1 MNAPDKFIATESA
14 SPDAKADPRHDPTR
28 VIRAPRGSTLTCK
41 SWLTEAPFRMLQNN
55 LDPEVA
61 ERPQDLV
68 VYGGIGRAARNWAC
82 YDQILESLKVLEDD
96 ESLLI
101 QSGKPVGVFKTH
113 ENAPRVLIANSNL
126 VPKWATW
133 EKFNELDRAG
143 LFMYGQMTAGSWIYI
158 GAQGIVQGTFETFVE
173 AGRQHY
179 DNDLAGRWILTAG
192 LGGMGGAQT
201 LAGVLAG
208 ACVLA
213 IECQQSSIDFRL
225 RTRYV
230 DKQAKDIDDALA
242 LIAHHTSKKEAIS
255 IALLGNAAEIVPELV
270 RRAKAGTAIKPDLV
284 TDQTSAHDL
293 IHGYLPAGWSVPQW
307 QAAMKDDAQH
317 AALTAAAAASCTVHV
332 QAMLDF
338 QSMGVPTVDYGN
350 NIRQVAFDQ
359 GLKNAFDFPGFVPAY
374 IRPLFCEGKGP
385 FRWVA
390 LSGDPEDIYKTD
402 AKIKELFPDNKH
414 THRWL
419 DMARERIAFQGLP
432 ARICWLGLGER
443 HIAGL
448 AFNEMV
454 KSGELKAPI
463 VIGRDHL
470 DTGSVASPNR
480 ETESM
485 KDGTD
490 AVSDWPLL
498 NALLNTAGG
507 ATWVSI
513 HHGGGVGM
521 GYSQH
526 AGMVI
531 VCDGTD
537 AAAKRI
543 GNVLWNDPASGVM
556 RHADAGYDIA
566 IATAKKHALKLPMI
580 E

>member
-1 MNAPDKFIATESA
+1 MNANDAILNANAATAATNPRYDA
-14 SPDAKADPRHDPTR
+14 SR
-28 VIRAPRGSTLTCK
+28 VIRAPRGSELHCK
-41 SWLTEAPFRMLQNN
+41 NWLAEAAYRMLQNN
-55 LDPEVA
+55 LDPDVA
-61 ERPQDLV
+61 ENPKALV
-68 VYGGIGRAARNWAC
+68 VYGGIGRAARNWEC
-82 YDQILESLKVLEDD
+82 YDQILESLKKLEAD

-113 ENAPRVLIANSNL
+113 ENAPRVLLANSNL
-126 VPKWATW
+126 VPQWANW
-133 EKFNELDRAG
+133 EHFNELDQKG

-179 DNDLAGRWILTAG
+179 NNDLTGKWILTAG
-192 LGGMGGAQT
+192 LGGMGGAQP

-225 RTRYV
+225 RTRYL
-230 DKQAKDIDDALA
+230 DKQARDIDHALE
-242 LIAHHTSKKEAIS
+242 LIAQHTAAGEAIS
-255 IALLGNAAEIVPELV
+255 IGLLGNAAEILPELV
-270 RRAKAGTAIKPDLV
+270 RRAKAGGARPDIV

-293 IHGYLPAGWSVPQW
+293 INGYLPVGWTVDEW
-307 QAAMKDDAQH
+307 R
-317 AALTAAAAASCTVHV
+317 AAAADPSRHAQLKAAAAQGCAQHV

-338 QSMGVPTVDYGN
+338 QAMGIPTVDYGN
-350 NIRQVAFDQ
+350 NIRQVALDQ
-359 GLKNAFDFPGFVPAY
+359 GVKNAFDFPGFVPAY

-443 HIAGL
+443 HKAAL

-454 KSGELKAPI
+454 KNGELKAPI

-470 DTGSVASPNR
+470 DCGSVASPNR
-480 ETESM
+480 ETEAM

-507 ATWVSI
+507 ATWVSL

-526 AGMVI
+526 AGVVI
-531 VCDGTD
+531 VADGTD
-537 AAAKRI
+537 EAAARL
-543 GNVLWNDPASGVM
+543 GRVLWNDPATGVM

-566 IATAKKHALKLPMI
+566 VAAAKRHQLNLPMVK
-580 E
+580 